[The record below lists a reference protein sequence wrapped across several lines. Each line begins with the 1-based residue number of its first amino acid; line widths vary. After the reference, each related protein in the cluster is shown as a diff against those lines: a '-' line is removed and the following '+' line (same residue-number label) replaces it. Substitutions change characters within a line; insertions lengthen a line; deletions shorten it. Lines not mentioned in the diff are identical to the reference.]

1 MLDYADIC
9 IYVVMFR
16 ISMSILN
23 KLFAKYNIGIL
34 VQDII
39 SLCDCSNVVIAETAN
54 KISQI

>member
-1 MLDYADIC
+1 MHVQNEC
-9 IYVVMFR
+9 IVAIDTRLCRHILR
-16 ISMSILN
+16 IS
-23 KLFAKYNIGIL
+23 IGIL